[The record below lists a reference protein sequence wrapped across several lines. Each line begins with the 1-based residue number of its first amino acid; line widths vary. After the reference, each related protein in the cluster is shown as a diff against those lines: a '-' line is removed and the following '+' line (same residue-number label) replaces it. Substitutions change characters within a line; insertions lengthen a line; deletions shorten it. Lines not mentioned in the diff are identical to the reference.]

1 MSYSVMSPFFALP
14 ELFSTLLAMVLLSLA
29 EVFFQLVL
37 ELMARRMCETSVVAV
52 ASTAPSFCL
61 CRRPWFY
68 LCIITTIIIMAA
80 IL

>member
-1 MSYSVMSPFFALP
+1 MSPFLGLP
-14 ELFSTLLAMVLLSLA
+14 ELLSTLLAMVLLSLA
-29 EVFFQLVL
+29 EVFFQLVF

-52 ASTAPSFCL
+52 VSTAPSFCL
-61 CRRPWFY
+61 RRLPWFY